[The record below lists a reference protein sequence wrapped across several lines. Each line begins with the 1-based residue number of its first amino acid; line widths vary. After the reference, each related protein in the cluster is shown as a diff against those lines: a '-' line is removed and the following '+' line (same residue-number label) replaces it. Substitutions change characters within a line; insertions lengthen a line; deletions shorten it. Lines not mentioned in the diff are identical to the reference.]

1 MDDDLIAVHSDT
13 PKLMHFLHL
22 PVRSGSDKVLREM
35 NRQYTAD
42 FYLEKISALRA
53 VCGNIAFS
61 SYFIVGHPGETDQDF
76 QQTLQLFQ
84 AVKFAQAV
92 PVLGHH
98 RPVKPRS
105 RKRLNIKDCKCCN
118 PFFKCNNWLLTR
130 V

>member
-84 AVKFAQAV
+84 AVKFAQAYSFMYS
-92 PVLGHH
+92 P
-98 RPVKPRS
+98 RPGTPSARKTQIPQEVKY
-105 RKRLNIKDCKCCN
+105 
-118 PFFKCNNWLLTR
+118 
-130 V
+130 